1 MTTRKRNALILA
13 AILVASV
20 GAFVFTT
27 LSQPGSTRG
36 TTLDAIPADAFL
48 VATVDVSALRDSPLA
63 APLAPF
69 VAQLGADEVSK
80 RCGFEPITRVRELS
94 FAIPEGQDGEFGILA
109 RADVTRA
116 EMTACTKAVIA
127 GRGGSPLE
135 AKSSSFSLV
144 SDDTSLL
151 SSPSKIAFDD
161 HGLILVGRG
170 GWLDEMIAAS
180 KNERPRLE
188 SNAAHAELRAALGQG
203 RLAVLTATLPAALRK
218 KIERELEGDAQGA
231 NELMKGVLGVGAAG
245 LALGTTGTVTE
256 LAAEI
261 RCDSPEDCT
270 AVERLFE
277 KKKKEWSANL
287 GMRFLGVGALV
298 DSLTVKVEGKE
309 LHATAHLP
317 TEDAERLVERLVDLR
332 LGSSVK
338 GASVDAGAPLPT
350 PSAALSPSEV
360 LSAKS
365 SGTGVK
371 GGAGLDASLLHRQP
385 GPPSVTRPGDAG
397 PE

>member
-1 MTTRKRNALILA
+1 MTTRKRNALVLA
-13 AILVASV
+13 VILVLAV

-36 TTLDAIPADAFL
+36 STLDAIPADAFL
-48 VATVDVSALRDSPLA
+48 VATVDVAALRDCPLA

-109 RADVTRA
+109 RADITRA
-116 EMTACTKAVIA
+116 EMTSCTKAMIS
-127 GRGGSPLE
+127 GRGGTPSE
-135 AKSSSFSLV
+135 GRSSSFSLV

-180 KNERPRLE
+180 KDERPRFE
-188 SNAAHAELRAALGQG
+188 SNAAHAELRAALGKG
-203 RLAVLTATLPAALRK
+203 RLAILTATLPSALRK
-218 KIERELEGDAQGA
+218 KIQRELESDAQGA
-231 NELMKGVLGVGAAG
+231 NELMRGVLGVGAAG
-245 LALGTTGTVTE
+245 IALGTTATATE
-256 LAAEI
+256 IVAEL
-261 RCDSPEDCT
+261 RCDSPEDCL
-270 AVERLFE
+270 AVERLLE
-277 KKKKEWSANL
+277 KKKKEWSANM
-287 GMRFLGVGALV
+287 GMRFLGAGALV

-309 LHATAHLP
+309 LHAAARLP
-317 TEDAERLVERLVDLR
+317 TEDATRLIARLVELR
-332 LGSSVK
+332 VGSS
-338 GASVDAGAPLPT
+338 ANAAPLDAGAPLPT

-360 LSAKS
+360 LTTKS
-365 SGTGVK
+365 LKNSPQTGT
-371 GGAGLDASLLHRQP
+371 AP
-385 GPPSVTRPGDAG
+385 GPSLPHHSASPPPGDAG
-397 PE
+397 RE

>member
-13 AILVASV
+13 AIIVVSV
-20 GAFVFTT
+20 GALVFTT
-27 LSQPGSTRG
+27 LPQPGSTRG
-36 TTLDAIPADAFL
+36 STLDAIPADAFL
-48 VATVDVSALRDSPLA
+48 VATVDVAALRDCPLA

-116 EMTACTKAVIA
+116 EMMSCTKAMIS
-127 GRGGSPLE
+127 GRGGTPSE

-144 SDDTSLL
+144 SDDTSPL
-151 SSPSKIAFDD
+151 SSPSKVAFDD
-161 HGLILVGRG
+161 RGLILVGRG

-180 KNERPRLE
+180 KNERPRLD
-188 SNAAHAELRAALGQG
+188 SNAAHAELRAALGKG
-203 RLAVLTATLPAALRK
+203 RLAVLTATLPSALRK
-218 KIERELEGDAQGA
+218 KIERELEGDTQGA

-256 LAAEI
+256 LVAEL
-261 RCDSPEDCT
+261 RCDSPEDCA

-277 KKKKEWSANL
+277 KKKREWSANM

-298 DSLTVKVEGKE
+298 DSLTVTVEGKE

-317 TEDAERLVERLVDLR
+317 TEDAQRLVERLVDLR
-332 LGSSVK
+332 VGSSVR
-338 GASVDAGAPLPT
+338 GGPFDGGAPLPT
-350 PSAALSPSEV
+350 PSATLSPSEV
-360 LSAKS
+360 LSARSHKAALNAA
-365 SGTGVK
+365 TV
-371 GGAGLDASLLHRQP
+371 APSLLPHQP
-385 GPPSVTRPGDAG
+385 PPPSSDAG
-397 PE
+397 R